1 MAFRTRYGY
10 FEYMVIPFGL
20 VNAPATFQAYINRAL
35 AGLVDVTCIV
45 YIDDI
50 LIYFK
55 DPKAHR
61 RHVAEVL
68 ERLRKHELYV
78 KLSKCK
84 FSTDTVEFLG
94 FVIGSNG
101 VAMKSSHMKTI
112 LKWPVPCTYRE
123 IQVFLGFKNFY
134 RRFITN
140 YSKIAT
146 PLTALLKGSKND

>member
-1 MAFRTRYGY
+1 M
-10 FEYMVIPFGL
+10 PFGL
-20 VNAPATFQAYINRAL
+20 ANAPATFQAYINRAL

-50 LIYFK
+50 LIYSK

-68 ERLRKHELYV
+68 ERLQKHGLYA

-94 FVIGSNG
+94 FVIGPDG
-101 VAMKSSHMKTI
+101 VAMESSRMEAI
-112 LKWPVPCTYRE
+112 LSGQCPVPIER
-123 IQVFLGFKNFY
+123 FKSFW
-134 RRFITN
+134 
-140 YSKIAT
+140 
-146 PLTALLKGSKND
+146 ALRISIGGS